1 MLMEMIEITIQI
13 NSLASSATKSQVDD
27 VVLSAIIIAA
37 NLIILPLVII
47 LGPRCIQ
54 ASSASSNHVRVAAVM
69 VVEVLFDKLYV
80 GVGVLYRYDTLT
92 QRNMVLTDSIA
103 VHLALLLPALMTA
116 LDVQDALVLAE
127 QMEVTAATDSEDN
140 IDSRSSSFARV
151 ASKVDTV
158 SHSPVVL
165 MIGKCGL
172 VSSIFI
178 GVILAT
184 YSVVVSTTA
193 HAECERRIGKIASC
207 AAEKYYFTDGFFQ
220 KTDCA
225 FAQVTSFK
233 CHPGKGN
240 VYRCGDGEYTS
251 FILTCFFLFQDNAV
265 AALPDVVDEYAL
277 MTNLLL
283 INISNSK
290 TLDRAPL
297 GWAYVPNEQLTIDLH
312 GAVSFSELPFQ
323 LCTAN
328 TNLTKL
334 DVRGTV
340 AETTMNWNGQLS
352 AANLSSFDTNALNG
366 ACVVALKGLTS
377 LSLADNNLSSR
388 WVCSEWV
395 FVFTAVRIEFDL
407 LKNTQPNSH
416 VSLPCLISLFS
427 QIDDVLMMKFD
438 SLINLDLRRN
448 NISALHISMG
458 KYCNSSLSSV
468 LVRVRVHQH
477 FLNFISFFAF
487 MT

>member
-1 MLMEMIEITIQI
+1 MCGNKTWCRRGSCCFKTVYFLQDFKLQVWDASGEFFPLKLMLMEIIEITIQI
-13 NSLASSATKSQVDD
+13 NSLASSATKSQVSD

-80 GVGVLYRYDTLT
+80 GVGVLYRYDTLIR
-92 QRNMVLTDSIA
+92 RNMVLTDSIA

-127 QMEVTAATDSEDN
+127 QMEVAAATDSED

-151 ASKVDTV
+151 AGKVDTV

-172 VSSIFI
+172 VSSIFL

-225 FAQVTSFK
+225 FEQVTAFK

-240 VYRCGDGEYTS
+240 V
-251 FILTCFFLFQDNAV
+251 
-265 AALPDVVDEYAL
+265 
-277 MTNLLL
+277 
-283 INISNSK
+283 
-290 TLDRAPL
+290 
-297 GWAYVPNEQLTIDLH
+297 
-312 GAVSFSELPFQ
+312 
-323 LCTAN
+323 
-328 TNLTKL
+328 
-334 DVRGTV
+334 
-340 AETTMNWNGQLS
+340 
-352 AANLSSFDTNALNG
+352 
-366 ACVVALKGLTS
+366 
-377 LSLADNNLSSR
+377 
-388 WVCSEWV
+388 
-395 FVFTAVRIEFDL
+395 
-407 LKNTQPNSH
+407 
-416 VSLPCLISLFS
+416 
-427 QIDDVLMMKFD
+427 
-438 SLINLDLRRN
+438 
-448 NISALHISMG
+448 
-458 KYCNSSLSSV
+458 
-468 LVRVRVHQH
+468 
-477 FLNFISFFAF
+477 
-487 MT
+487 